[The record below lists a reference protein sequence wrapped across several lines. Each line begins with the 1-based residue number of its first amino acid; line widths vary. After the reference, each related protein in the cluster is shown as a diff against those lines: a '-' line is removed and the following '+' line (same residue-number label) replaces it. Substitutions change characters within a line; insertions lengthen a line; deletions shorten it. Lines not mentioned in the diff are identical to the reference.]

1 MPYQPNHVFKGV
13 VTKVGAM
20 RKTATVTVER
30 IFEHPKILKEIKRHK
45 KFLVHDEEE
54 LARLGDKVSIIHGTR
69 TSRHKSFRL
78 QSILS
83 RNTQKFPDDPIPAE
97 IPLPSIKPSK
107 QKKLLEKAAL
117 RSSRQVDASGGSG
130 KVIDAL
136 KEAQLAK
143 EQAAKAAEVAGRNV
157 V

>member
-1 MPYQPNHVFKGV
+1 M
-13 VTKVGAM
+13 
-20 RKTATVTVER
+20 
-30 IFEHPKILKEIKRHK
+30 
-45 KFLVHDEEE
+45 
-54 LARLGDKVSIIHGTR
+54 
-69 TSRHKSFRL
+69 
-78 QSILS
+78 
-83 RNTQKFPDDPIPAE
+83 PAE